1 MSLLDA
7 GANEALR
14 QIHSKREDK
23 QRQLHCFVL
32 DALGLTVCIG
42 EPMNAEKLSLHTVEC
57 RIRIHQEQDPEYA
70 KQCGIP
76 AIDDPHREREITKIL
91 RGMRAKGLLKAHL
104 GNRWSVV
111 SN

>member
-14 QIHSKREDK
+14 QIHSKQEDK
-23 QRQLHCFVL
+23 QQQLHCFVL
-32 DALGLTVCIG
+32 DAIGQTLCIG
-42 EPMNAEKLSLHTVEC
+42 EPMNAEKLSLRTIEC
-57 RIRIHQEQDPEYA
+57 RIRIQQEQDPEYA
-70 KQCGIP
+70 KHFGIP
-76 AIDDPHREREITKIL
+76 ALDHPHREREITKIL
-91 RGMRAKGLLKAHL
+91 RGMRTKKLLKAHF